1 MQSRISA
8 VLTAGAKALS
18 LINKGAFFFDNPC
31 QDKTKINDTRPLG
44 RGTCYIRQRARIR
57 DQCGIICYCDAP

>member
-31 QDKTKINDTRPLG
+31 QDETKINDTRPLG
-44 RGTCYIRQRARIR
+44 RGTCCIRQRA
-57 DQCGIICYCDAP
+57 